1 MEKIINKKDLPS
13 WSEPLL
19 QGIAFWLGYK
29 KQLYRHY
36 PLSEGAIIGEA
47 CHIIYANISE
57 SDSLICEK
65 MYKAMGVRGAGQT
78 RADLVI
84 IDKVTQNE
92 KVIIEVKRNG
102 ASVKLINDD
111 LKRLAEVKKTKKNV
125 RCFLLLVSE
134 SLRPKSFVNDNGMAV
149 KKTIRFADFHANV
162 RRACKATGS
171 FRGKD
176 SAHYACLIEVN
187 A

>member
-1 MEKIINKKDLPS
+1 MVKIRNIQDLPS

-19 QGIAFWLGYK
+19 QGITFWIGYK

-47 CHIIYANISE
+47 CHIVYANISE

-65 MYKAMGVRGAGQT
+65 MYKEMGIRGAGQT

-84 IDKVTQNE
+84 IDKTTQKE
-92 KVIIEVKRNG
+92 KIIIEVKRNS
-102 ASVKLINDD
+102 ASGKLINDD

-125 RCFLLLVSE
+125 RCFLLLVSQ
-134 SLRPKSFVNDNGMAV
+134 SLRPKAFVNDNGMAV
-149 KKTIRFADFHANV
+149 KKTFPFTDFHANV

-171 FRGKD
+171 FKGKD

-187 A
+187 V